1 MKKRKILIAL
11 VAVAIFFQVGLM
23 FRIPVK
29 TNIVEHHIND
39 PLIIYKT
46 TTEQVGLLN
55 CESRTTHAVGIYTE
69 TIGSG
74 PIGEL
79 IEITVSLCTGNG
91 ETYIE
96 VSEQLIATDFQEDLE
111 DISDYAEYY
120 TDISL
125 AKKDLFITFNSNAQE
140 LSGTSA
146 GSAMAV
152 ALISIIENKTLVEG
166 TVLTGGV
173 SGNGQILSV
182 EEIEDKIQVAGDEGM
197 TQMLVP
203 QIQCNQVPEDAEIDV
218 VCVPNIE
225 SALEY
230 MVE

>member
-39 PLIIYKT
+39 PLVIYKT

-55 CESRTTHAVGIYTE
+55 CESTTTHGVGIYTE

-74 PIGEL
+74 PVGEL
-79 IEITVSLCTGNG
+79 IEIIVSLCTGNG
-91 ETYIE
+91 ETYVE

-111 DISDYAEYY
+111 DIRDYAEYY
-120 TDISL
+120 TGKSL
-125 AKKDLFITFNSNAQE
+125 AKKDLFITFNANAQE

-146 GSAMAV
+146 GSAMTV
-152 ALISIIENKTLVEG
+152 ALIAIIENKTLVEG
-166 TVLTGGV
+166 TVLTGGI
-173 SGNGQILSV
+173 SGSGQILSV
-182 EEIEDKIQVAGDEGM
+182 EELGKKIQVAEDGGM
-197 TQMLVP
+197 TQILVP
-203 QIQCNQVPEDAEIDV
+203 QTQCNQVPEDTEIEV

-225 SALEY
+225 NALEY
-230 MVE
+230 IVD